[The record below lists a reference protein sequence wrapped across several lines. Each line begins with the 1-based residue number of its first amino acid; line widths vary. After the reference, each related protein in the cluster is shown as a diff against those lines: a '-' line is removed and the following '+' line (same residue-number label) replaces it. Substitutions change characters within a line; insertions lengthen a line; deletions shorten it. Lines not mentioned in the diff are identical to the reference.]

1 MDKEKKYYKSLDIVR
16 LLSCIA
22 VFLYHLNILKGGYL
36 AVCTFFVLTGYL
48 SCLSSFR
55 KEKFSIL
62 KYYKDRIVHIY
73 LPFLI
78 VVFIS
83 IFLVSTLTTFNWI
96 NLKPE
101 TTSVILGYNNYWQIN
116 ASIDYFARFIT
127 SPFMH
132 FWYMGIL
139 LQFELVFPFVFI
151 ILKFIGNKLHRLIPC
166 LLLIVSSI
174 LFLFYFYVSGMT
186 ESIMTTYYGTFSRLF
201 SILFGVT
208 IGFIY
213 HYYRNYLPKFLDK
226 KIINRLIII
235 LYLVAL
241 TALFILVRSTS
252 SYFSIAMILTTFIT
266 CRLIKYGTRI
276 ENENVTF
283 LDKIINSLADVSY
296 EVYLVQYP
304 VIFIFKYINF
314 KNIYLDNT
322 MIILITFVIS
332 YVLHFSL
339 NYKKNKNN
347 KIRFLVLRIL
357 VLLGLF
363 ATSYFGV
370 DKYIKSKDYTK
381 DAQALQDKLKENE
394 KLMKEKQKEYE
405 LNLKEENDSWEKVLN
420 DLNAGE
426 EKIKKTVSKLSVVGI
441 GDSVI
446 LDAIPYLYEYFPN
459 GYFDAKQSRTDYEAD
474 DIIVDLLKK
483 NKLGNP
489 IVIGLGTN
497 GQCGPRCHKEIVRL
511 CGKRKIFWINVTNDD
526 EVHVNDSIAQLAKE
540 NKNVYL
546 IDWNKISKGY
556 DDYFIYDGVHLKTKG
571 QKAYAKAIYDSI
583 YKTYLEEYRKKKN
596 DVIKKH
602 NEELKTKLSFYGNE
616 LLLNILEYIK
626 DDYKD
631 IKFGI
636 DKDYNKDSLLDDLKD
651 DKENKTLTHRLVFVF
666 DDKVNMKDNDYKEL
680 IELYKDHEITFIIY
694 SKKDIKLENEN
705 VKIINLYE
713 TINSNDKYL
722 IYDKKHISKD
732 GYNYIKDLILKE
744 IKL

>member
-1 MDKEKKYYKSLDIVR
+1 
-16 LLSCIA
+16 
-22 VFLYHLNILKGGYL
+22 
-36 AVCTFFVLTGYL
+36 
-48 SCLSSFR
+48 
-55 KEKFSIL
+55 
-62 KYYKDRIVHIY
+62 
-73 LPFLI
+73 
-78 VVFIS
+78 
-83 IFLVSTLTTFNWI
+83 
-96 NLKPE
+96 
-101 TTSVILGYNNYWQIN
+101 
-116 ASIDYFARFIT
+116 
-127 SPFMH
+127 
-132 FWYMGIL
+132 MGIL

-151 ILKFIGNKLHRLIPC
+151 ILKFIGNKLHRLLPC
-166 LLLIVSSI
+166 LLLLVSSI
-174 LFLFYFYVSGMT
+174 LFAFYFYASRMT
-186 ESIMTTYYGTFSRLF
+186 QSVMATYYGTLSRLF

-213 HYYRNYLPKFLDK
+213 HYYRNYIPKFLDK
-226 KIINRLIII
+226 KIVNRIIII
-235 LYLVAL
+235 LYLSAL
-241 TALFILVRSTS
+241 ISLFILVRSTS
-252 SYFSIAMILTTFIT
+252 SYFSIAMLLTTFIT

-276 ENENVTF
+276 ENEKVTF

-304 VIFIFKYINF
+304 VIFIFQYINF

-339 NYKKNKNN
+339 NYKKNKKN
-347 KIRFLVLRIL
+347 KVSFLVLRIL
-357 VLLGLF
+357 VLLGLLG
-363 ATSYFGV
+363 TSYFGV
-370 DKYIKSKDYTK
+370 DKYIKSKDHTK

-394 KLMKEKQKEYE
+394 KIMKEKQKEYE

-474 DIIVDLLKK
+474 DIIIDLLKK

-497 GQCGPRCHKEIVRL
+497 GQCGPRCHKEIVQL
-511 CGKRKIFWINVTNDD
+511 CGNRKIFWINVTNDD

-546 IDWNKISKGY
+546 IDWNTIAKGH

-583 YKTYLEEYRKKKN
+583 YKIYLQEYRKKKN
-596 DVIKKH
+596 EVIKKH
-602 NEELKTKLSFYGNE
+602 NEELKTKISFYGNE
-616 LLLNILEYIK
+616 LLLNVLEYIK

-651 DKENKTLTHRLVFVF
+651 DKENKTLTHRLVFVL
-666 DDKVNMKDNDYKEL
+666 DDKVNMNENDYKEL
-680 IELYKDHEITFIIY
+680 IELYKDHEITFILY
-694 SKKDIKLENEN
+694 NKKDVELDYKN
-705 VKIINLYE
+705 VKIINVYK

-722 IYDKKHISKD
+722 MYDKKHISKD